1 MSSWFPSIFSSDDNP
16 SPESSSPATP
26 SAGVKENVSTLFC
39 GVAAFLPQP
48 PPKSDVIAGMK
59 NDFVEIKDALKS
71 RLSLFSS
78 KLTSNLLQFPRETND
93 SDDDFEEEDCVVGV
107 TEEVVDFVGK
117 ISASPEIWTDFPIS
131 LPDDVDM
138 SHYQREHASEIE
150 RLNEEDLKLLATPEV
165 VKMRETIL
173 HMLQNKRAFE
183 DSDSSEEDIEGV
195 EESTIEHNVF
205 DEALNVRQIVT
216 NVDYDDSSLKESKNW
231 DEFSFSDVEDDD
243 NDLSRSTPSQIKKV
257 LSTAD
262 AKEWIEVNENSE
274 SQIRDKELECEE
286 LDDWVTINYSD
297 IDN

>member
-1 MSSWFPSIFSSDDNP
+1 
-16 SPESSSPATP
+16 
-26 SAGVKENVSTLFC
+26 
-39 GVAAFLPQP
+39 
-48 PPKSDVIAGMK
+48 
-59 NDFVEIKDALKS
+59 
-71 RLSLFSS
+71 
-78 KLTSNLLQFPRETND
+78 
-93 SDDDFEEEDCVVGV
+93 
-107 TEEVVDFVGK
+107 
-117 ISASPEIWTDFPIS
+117 
-131 LPDDVDM
+131 
-138 SHYQREHASEIE
+138 
-150 RLNEEDLKLLATPEV
+150 
-165 VKMRETIL
+165 MRETIL

-262 AKEWIEVNENSE
+262 AKEWVEVNENSE
-274 SQIRDKELECEE
+274 SQIRDKELECEA
-286 LDDWVTINYSD
+286 LDDWVTINDSD

>member
-1 MSSWFPSIFSSDDNP
+1 MALCFFFPRSNGRKTTITAFI
-16 SPESSSPATP
+16 
-26 SAGVKENVSTLFC
+26 
-39 GVAAFLPQP
+39 FLPKRTHGRSVPNSP
-48 PPKSDVIAGMK
+48 PNQMANFNVNITKLQHVHVKFLQTFVINMACSGFK
-59 NDFVEIKDALKS
+59 KGRKGTKDGVQIWCQALKY
-71 RLSLFSS
+71 
-78 KLTSNLLQFPRETND
+78 
-93 SDDDFEEEDCVVGV
+93 VV
-107 TEEVVDFVGK
+107 
-117 ISASPEIWTDFPIS
+117 A
-131 LPDDVDM
+131 DVDM
-138 SHYQREHASEIE
+138 SDYQREHASEIE
-150 RLNEEDLKLLATPEV
+150 RLNEEDLELLATPEV

-195 EESTIEHNVF
+195 EESTVEHNVS
-205 DEALNVRQIVT
+205 DEALNVTKIVT
-216 NVDYDDSSLKESKNW
+216 NVDYDDSSRKESKNW

-243 NDLSRSTPSQIKKV
+243 YDLSRSTPSQIKKV